1 MNLSMDLQRSHDKTI
16 DRDLT
21 FVLTT
26 KETRMAH
33 NAAPG
38 GLLHQQRDTT
48 TRVDQITDRLI
59 TAIAIGEYLPGAR
72 LPVERDLAASLGA
85 GRMTV
90 RAALARLLDRGL
102 IETRRGRG
110 GGSYVLDQWPDSST
124 EAVGRTLRARLG
136 ELRDRCDAICRLQ
149 GTVSRAAAEFR
160 TEHDVTVIQTRFEAY
175 RTAESGLAAQQADS
189 RLHLAIMDAA
199 HNDVLK
205 QVLLDV
211 KATVSIGAPAH
222 LWGEPSTM
230 RSMELRALREH
241 EQMVAAIAEGRAD
254 DAEHLARQHG
264 HIDIELITAA
274 MQRAGVL
281 TD

>member
-1 MNLSMDLQRSHDKTI
+1 
-16 DRDLT
+16 
-21 FVLTT
+21 
-26 KETRMAH
+26 MAH
-33 NAAPG
+33 NGAPA
-38 GLLHQQRDTT
+38 GLLHLQRDTP
-48 TRVDQITDRLI
+48 TRVDEITDRLI

-90 RAALARLLDRGL
+90 RAALARLYDRGL

-110 GGSYVLDQWPDSST
+110 GGSYVRDQWPDSST
-124 EAVGRTLRARLG
+124 EAVGRTLAARLG

-149 GTVSRAAAEFR
+149 GTVSRAAAESR
-160 TEHDVTVIQTRFEAY
+160 TDDDIVSMQTRFDEY

-205 QVLLDV
+205 QVLLDL
-211 KATVSIGAPAH
+211 KATVSIGSPAH
-222 LWGEPSTM
+222 LWGEPTTM

-241 EQMVAAIAEGRAD
+241 EELIAAIADGRAD
-254 DAEHLARQHG
+254 EADHLSRHHG
-264 HIDIELITAA
+264 LIDFELITMA
-274 MQRAGVL
+274 MQRATAHEASSQAAVL

>member
-1 MNLSMDLQRSHDKTI
+1 
-16 DRDLT
+16 
-21 FVLTT
+21 
-26 KETRMAH
+26 MAH
-33 NAAPG
+33 NGASG
-38 GLLHQQRDTT
+38 GLLHRQRDAP
-48 TRVDQITDRLI
+48 TRVDEITDRLI

-110 GGSYVLDQWPDSST
+110 GGSYVRDQWPDSST
-124 EAVGRTLRARLG
+124 DAVGRTLRARLG

-149 GTVSRAAAEFR
+149 GTVCRAAAESR
-160 TEHDVTVIQTRFEAY
+160 SDQDLSVLWARFEAY
-175 RTAESGLAAQQADS
+175 RSADSGLDAQQADS
-189 RLHLAIMDAA
+189 RFHLAIMDAA

-205 QVLLDV
+205 QVLLDL

-230 RSMELRALREH
+230 RAMELRALQEH
-241 EQMVAAIAEGRAD
+241 EELVQAIADGRAD
-254 DAEHLARQHG
+254 DADRLARHHG
-264 HIDIELITAA
+264 LIDFELITTA
-274 MQRAGVL
+274 MERAGV